1 MEAAERAL
9 AELASQAPE
18 FLPAHLNL
26 GLVRYEREDY
36 VQAAAALSAALEL
49 DGEVAGAR
57 ALLGH
62 ALLET
67 GRLERAVQALEQA
80 LQEDAAAKNARFWLA
95 KAFIGLGRFREAG
108 AQIESLAA
116 EAPGDPELL
125 RLRILRAGSQSG
137 RLRDRLLRES
147 PASVAAKLTAAEV
160 LAAAGERKEAIAAYR
175 EILRLQPTR
184 RAVRSALGDLLF
196 GQEDYAGAEALYRQE
211 AELRPFAAKPWRRL
225 GDVLL
230 MQGES
235 LAADQALSKALAL
248 EPGNSETL
256 ELLARAKSDQG
267 RRDTAIELL
276 RQAAS
281 AGAGPVARQR
291 IHYQLA
297 QLYRRTGQTAEAE
310 AHAAEFQRLQGQN
323 VPAGIESAA
332 P

>member
-26 GLVRYEREDY
+26 GLVRYERADY
-36 VQAAAALSAALEL
+36 VQAAAALSAALQL

-62 ALLET
+62 ALLAT
-67 GRLERAVQALEQA
+67 GRLERAVQTLEEA
-80 LQEDAAAKNARFWLA
+80 LQEDTAAPNARFWLA
-95 KAFIGLGRFREAG
+95 KAFIGLGRFQEAG
-108 AQIESLAA
+108 ALIESLAA
-116 EAPGDPELL
+116 EAPSDPELL
-125 RLRILRAGSQSG
+125 RLRILRAGSRSG
-137 RLRDRLLRES
+137 QLRDRLLRES

-160 LAAAGERKEAIAAYR
+160 LAAAGERNEAVDAYR
-175 EILRLQPTR
+175 EILRLQPAR
-184 RAVRSALGDLLF
+184 RAVRLALGDLRF
-196 GQEDYAGAEALYRQE
+196 AQEDYTGAEAWYRQE

-225 GDVLL
+225 GDALL

-235 LAADQALSKALAL
+235 LAADQALGKALEL
-248 EPGNSETL
+248 EPANSETL

-267 RRDTAIELL
+267 LRDAAIELL

-281 AGAGPVARQR
+281 ADAGPAARQR

-297 QLYRRTGQTAEAE
+297 QLYRRAGRTAEAE
-310 AHAAEFQRLQGQN
+310 SHAAEFRRLQERN
-323 VPAGIESAA
+323 LPAGTESAA